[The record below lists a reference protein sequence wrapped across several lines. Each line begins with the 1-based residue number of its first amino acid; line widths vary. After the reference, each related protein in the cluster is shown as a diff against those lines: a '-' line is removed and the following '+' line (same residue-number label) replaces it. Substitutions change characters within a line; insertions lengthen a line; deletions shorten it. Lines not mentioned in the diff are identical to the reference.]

1 MKVLMDGRN
10 HGAGTSGSGVCS
22 INEAFCWNKY
32 CTCFGALVC
41 ITDFCKWNINI
52 KSNGH
57 VTKSDIK

>member
-22 INEAFCWNKY
+22 INEDSCWNNKCNCY
-32 CTCFGALVC
+32 GAWVC
-41 ITDFCKWNINI
+41 ITNFCICNNNN

-57 VTKSDIK
+57 VTKTDFK